1 MTKSILCEEALPDQ
15 RSLYSTCAGVRTIF
29 SIAAD
34 PIPNS
39 PFWTMQPQGTNEI
52 EYIQWSI
59 NERFE
64 KLRCILIRTNK
75 VNEPSH
81 SMICKRLYLFS
92 YFKLLRSSVFSFSPF
107 LHLSLSLPSFFLS
120 FFFSLS
126 LASLSFL
133 AIRHRYFLH
142 SLFILPSIVIPPAS
156 FVARLQ
162 LYPYYFAV
170 IGVIAINGCLETR
183 FQFSK
188 RGGGRYLYANH
199 ANRKGWF
206 GFELKYEK
214 RIALQHNNIPFLCI
228 TRCDP
233 ELNHP
238 PPLIYHRDLDSCRVK
253 SINRTKMR
261 FKLFESRELY

>member
-1 MTKSILCEEALPDQ
+1 
-15 RSLYSTCAGVRTIF
+15 
-29 SIAAD
+29 
-34 PIPNS
+34 
-39 PFWTMQPQGTNEI
+39 
-52 EYIQWSI
+52 
-59 NERFE
+59 
-64 KLRCILIRTNK
+64 
-75 VNEPSH
+75 
-81 SMICKRLYLFS
+81 MICKRLYLFS
-92 YFKLLRSSVFSFSPF
+92 YFKLLPSFPSLLSSTS
-107 LHLSLSLPSFFLS
+107 LSLSLPSFFLS

-126 LASLSFL
+126 LASFL

-142 SLFILPSIVIPPAS
+142 FLFILPSIVIPPAS

-188 RGGGRYLYANH
+188 RGDGRYLYANH
-199 ANRKGWF
+199 ADRKGWF